1 MIIEKFIGIVLLVG
15 LLLLTLFYIRSFIY
29 PKKYTSKRKRIP
41 RYDYLIIA
49 TVPKNKWT
57 EHLFVRI
64 GIGLVDEPYT
74 YLYKAMHINNETCV
88 YKLNNIWIEK
98 ESNQE
103 TEYSKFIGI
112 AVDNYLLTRKNNT

>member
-1 MIIEKFIGIVLLVG
+1 
-15 LLLLTLFYIRSFIY
+15 
-29 PKKYTSKRKRIP
+29 
-41 RYDYLIIA
+41 
-49 TVPKNKWT
+49 
-57 EHLFVRI
+57 
-64 GIGLVDEPYT
+64 
-74 YLYKAMHINNETCV
+74 MHINNETCV